1 MFIFLLLLS
10 YSRGSSRGS
19 TGVLHGS
26 HGSQLD
32 GLAFNMRT
40 SSLDNIHQHHRSP
53 VSSYLPPA
61 TAVFYTFSMYTLLTI
76 RKNVS
81 ELDLCLFFSSR
92 LLRFTLSLLL
102 QLTRLVSVYQK
113 NTTSDHST
121 MLLGLIAATSDTLPS
136 RQTSMERHYLISL
149 HSLKLTP
156 WLTLLLHLSTSH
168 DHQMMRTRRPTRS
181 MVEWSEVVFFW

>member
-1 MFIFLLLLS
+1 MIRW
-10 YSRGSSRGS
+10 SRDCANNSS
-19 TGVLHGS
+19 TGEGVPEY
-26 HGSQLD
+26 QL
-32 GLAFNMRT
+32 
-40 SSLDNIHQHHRSP
+40 SRSGP

-113 NTTSDHST
+113 NTTSDILIGPAS
-121 MLLGLIAATSDTLPS
+121 LGLPLHKNRSTVL
-136 RQTSMERHYLISL
+136 HNLLIFSC
-149 HSLKLTP
+149 HVSGK
-156 WLTLLLHLSTSH
+156 
-168 DHQMMRTRRPTRS
+168 R
-181 MVEWSEVVFFW
+181 FFL

>member
-92 LLRFTLSLLL
+92 LLRFTLSLIAAPPTMT
-102 QLTRLVSVYQK
+102 LTSLSLPDGQS
-113 NTTSDHST
+113 NTTSDSHYQDCRPCI
-121 MLLGLIAATSDTLPS
+121 LGLLVVEEEGEPWGQLE
-136 RQTSMERHYLISL
+136 RMEADQIVPL
-149 HSLKLTP
+149 H
-156 WLTLLLHLSTSH
+156 
-168 DHQMMRTRRPTRS
+168 
-181 MVEWSEVVFFW
+181 